1 MTPTQLKA
9 KVKNIS
15 REKEVDPQLVLRHFM
30 MEKFL
35 EKISESPYRENFVLK
50 GGFLIGSKYGIQ
62 FEIQGMKETREADY
76 YPGFSLRVLA
86 HLENM
91 RPD

>member
-35 EKISESPYRENFVLK
+35 EKFQSL
-50 GGFLIGSKYGIQ
+50 LIVKI
-62 FEIQGMKETREADY
+62 
-76 YPGFSLRVLA
+76 LC
-86 HLENM
+86 
-91 RPD
+91 

>member
-35 EKISESPYRENFVLK
+35 KKISESPYRENFVLK
-50 GGFLIGSKYGIQ
+50 GGF
-62 FEIQGMKETREADY
+62 
-76 YPGFSLRVLA
+76 
-86 HLENM
+86 
-91 RPD
+91 

>member
-50 GGFLIGSKYGIQ
+50 GGFLIAQSMALKIVQPKTLIRLYG
-62 FEIQGMKETREADY
+62 K
-76 YPGFSLRVLA
+76 
-86 HLENM
+86 
-91 RPD
+91 

>member
-15 REKEVDPQLVLRHFM
+15 RENEVDPQLVLRHFM

-35 EKISESPYRENFVLK
+35 EKSFPFHQVWACLLK
-50 GGFLIGSKYGIQ
+50 SQDF
-62 FEIQGMKETREADY
+62 
-76 YPGFSLRVLA
+76 
-86 HLENM
+86 
-91 RPD
+91 